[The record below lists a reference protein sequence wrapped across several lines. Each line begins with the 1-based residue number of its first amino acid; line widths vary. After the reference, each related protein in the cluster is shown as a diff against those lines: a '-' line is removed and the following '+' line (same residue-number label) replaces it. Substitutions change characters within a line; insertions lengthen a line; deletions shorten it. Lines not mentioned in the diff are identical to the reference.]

1 MARWGHGVRPG
12 PSTPSRADTTV
23 NHLTEEQLVGYHYGD
38 SSDHS
43 EATAVEEHLYACATC
58 QAEFTA
64 LRRALETVDTLET
77 PDRGES
83 YGTDVWTRI
92 QPNLDPASSAWQALL
107 EWLTPRKL
115 AMAGGLAVVIVAA
128 FVAGR
133 FVPGPTAKPATPAS
147 VAAGAN
153 GAAAQAT
160 AADRQ
165 QVRERILLVAVG
177 DHLDRSQVALVELV
191 NNPGGANVDI
201 SEEQQ
206 RARDL
211 VTENRLYR
219 QTALTTGDTAV
230 ASVLDD
236 LERSLV
242 EIANGPS
249 TLTDHEFRR
258 VRERIE
264 QQGII
269 FKVRV
274 FGERVREREDG
285 AQVVNASYRGGI

>member
-1 MARWGHGVRPG
+1 
-12 PSTPSRADTTV
+12 V

-38 SSDHS
+38 SSDHD
-43 EATAVEEHLYACATC
+43 EAAAVEEHLYACATC
-58 QAEFTA
+58 QTEITA
-64 LRRALETVDTLET
+64 LRRALETVDALET
-77 PDRGES
+77 PERGES
-83 YGTDVWTRI
+83 YGTEVWARI
-92 QPNLDPASSAWQALL
+92 QPNLEPAPSLWQALV
-107 EWLTPRKL
+107 EWLTPRKP
-115 AMAGGLAVVIVAA
+115 AMAGGLAVVVVAA

-133 FVPGPTAKPATPAS
+133 FVPGLTSPPAAPAS
-147 VAAGAN
+147 VAAGTN
-153 GAAAQAT
+153 GAAARAT

-249 TLTDHEFRR
+249 TLTDREFRR